1 MFVLFVGKNVNLMLL
16 LLTAFTVLMMSWSC
30 DSQVTYLQVSDDVVL
45 HVFFLLLQEMEA
57 DRVE

>member
-1 MFVLFVGKNVNLMLL
+1 MLL